1 MKSREV
7 TAPGSSPGASHFWR
21 AGLKHGGAAVGSIRR
36 LEPVERYAAAVVALG
51 VILLAAIALIE
62 GTAGDV
68 LRRGTGLYAALGG
81 AVLIGELFPIRV
93 RRGEVVHEIT
103 TSTTFAFALMLGWGT
118 ASGIAALVVASS
130 VADIVQRKSPL
141 KVAFNASQY
150 AISLGVAGL
159 VFHGFGGTQFHAAS
173 GMWPSVSELPLLL
186 AAAGTFFVLNE
197 ILPSVAISLAGAVPV
212 RQHVLSTLAFDAA
225 VASALLA
232 MAPVVVVL
240 VDHSPLLLPMVA
252 FPVVTTYVGARAM
265 LRNIEVFE
273 SKNTELEQLNRL
285 KDDFVAMVSHEL
297 RTPLTSIKGSVKT
310 LVELG
315 RNLPEQ
321 DRASLLEAVDR
332 KSDHLHTLIERLL
345 VVSQLEAGRQEDEAS
360 YTRVG
365 LGAVCAEVLLD
376 LKRSIG
382 DRYFNVDFD
391 PPLVEVETDKEKV
404 HQAISNLV
412 ENALKY
418 SYPRSDITLR
428 CRVESGAAVF
438 SVEDHGPGIP
448 PAARERL
455 FDRFYQVDQSRTRE
469 VGGIGLGLYISRSLA
484 RALGGELWLD
494 ENYSA
499 GCRFCLRIPGL
510 AAGIGAD
517 EHR

>member
-1 MKSREV
+1 R
-7 TAPGSSPGASHFWR
+7 
-21 AGLKHGGAAVGSIRR
+21 
-36 LEPVERYAAAVVALG
+36 G
-51 VILLAAIALIE
+51 V
-62 GTAGDV
+62 
-68 LRRGTGLYAALGG
+68 GLYAVLAG

-93 RRGEVVHEIT
+93 RRGDVVHEIT

-118 ASGIAALVVASS
+118 AGGIAALFVASG
-130 VADIVQRKSPL
+130 VADIIQRKSLL

-150 AISLGVAGL
+150 AISLGLAGM
-159 VFHGFGGTQFHAAS
+159 VFHGFGGSQLDGGS
-173 GMWPSVSELPLLL
+173 GMWPGVSELPLLL

-240 VDHSPLLLPMVA
+240 VDHSALLLPVVA
-252 FPVVTTYVGARAM
+252 FPVVTVYVGARAM

-273 SKNTELEQLNRL
+273 SKNAELEELNRL

-310 LVELG
+310 LVALG
-315 RNLPEQ
+315 QNLPEQ

-345 VVSQLEAGRQEDEAS
+345 VVSRLEAGRQEDKVS
-360 YTRVG
+360 HTRVG

-376 LKRSIG
+376 LKPSIG

-391 PPLVEVETDKEKV
+391 PPVVEVETDMEKV
-404 HQAISNLV
+404 HQIISNLV

-428 CRVESGAAVF
+428 CRVEPGAAVF
-438 SVEDHGPGIP
+438 SVEDHGPGIH

-510 AAGIGAD
+510 VASISADQITAGNSA
-517 EHR
+517 